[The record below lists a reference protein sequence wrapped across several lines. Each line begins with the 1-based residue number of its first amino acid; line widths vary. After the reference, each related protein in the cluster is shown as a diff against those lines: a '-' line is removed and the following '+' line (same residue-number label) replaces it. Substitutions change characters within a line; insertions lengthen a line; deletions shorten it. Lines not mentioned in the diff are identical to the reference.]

1 MKRTTIVYSES
12 KDSVCI
18 HDIQN
23 AASLYDLETYFKER
37 NCDRNA
43 WRAYIMGN
51 NLRDDGVDVAYS
63 YDAILN
69 RIKVEYIEGEHP
81 ESYSFVQ
88 KGTIMKKDKF
98 EEIIQDLKKA
108 GERLKKI
115 VLIYTENTKE
125 VKI

>member
-12 KDSVCI
+12 DGSICI

-23 AASLYDLETYFKER
+23 AATQYDLEKYFKAR

-43 WRAYIMGN
+43 WRAYLMGN
-51 NLRDDGVDVAYS
+51 NLREDGVDVAYS
-63 YDAILN
+63 YDDIVN
-69 RIKVEYIEGEHP
+69 RIKIEYIEGESP

>member
-1 MKRTTIVYSES
+1 MKRTKIVYSELD
-12 KDSVCI
+12 DSVCI

-23 AASLYDLETYFKER
+23 VATIGGLEKYFKER
-37 NCDRNA
+37 NCDRNT

-51 NLRDDGVDVAYS
+51 NLRNDGVDVAYS
-63 YDAILN
+63 YDDIVN
-69 RIKVEYIEGEHP
+69 RIKIEYIEGESP
-81 ESYSFVQ
+81 ESYSFVRI
-88 KGTIMKKDKF
+88 GDIIKKDKF

-125 VKI
+125 VTI